1 MNIAANLELLKA
13 NKDAIRNAI
22 TRKGILTSGNDEL
35 SSYPDKIMRIG
46 RGVVPDIPDLSV
58 LENHEDII
66 YFSVMPK
73 TYWGMT
79 ITLDTGTYTVESG
92 TIVNGSFV
100 SSDISAACA
109 SNTNYFCIND
119 TDSYAIYQL
128 TCTSHIT
135 AFVPKVDATKGT
147 IGIAEVYG
155 AVTSSFRNLNFTGI
169 TSLRTCTIKGT
180 LELVT
185 SMYGCFNNCSSLTT
199 LDTSSWVLS
208 AVTSMSNCFYNCS
221 SLTTLDTSSWVLSA
235 VTSMTNCFNNCS
247 SLTTLDTSSWVLS
260 AVTSMSNC
268 FNNCSS
274 LTTLDTSSWVLSA
287 VTSMYGCF
295 NNCSSLTTLDTSS
308 WVLSAVTSMSDCFY
322 NCSSLTTLDTS
333 SWVLS
338 AVTSMTNCFYNCSSL
353 TTLDTSS
360 WVLSAVTSMTQ
371 CFYNCSSL
379 TTLDTSSWVL
389 SAVTSM
395 SNCFNN
401 CSSLTTLD
409 TSSWVLSAVTS
420 MTQCFSGCSSLTSLR
435 ALNMTNCSNYDNVT
449 LLKLVNFRYIGYGT
463 LGANKSTILFASQ
476 VAKADIIQF
485 FSDLYNR
492 ASAGYSVIAIII
504 TQKAA
509 NYTSAEIAVATNKGY
524 TVSFNG

>member
-22 TRKGILTSGNDEL
+22 TRKGILTGGNDEL

-66 YFSVMPK
+66 YFSVRPK

-155 AVTSSFRNLNFTGI
+155 AVTPSFRNLNFTGI

-185 SMYGCFNNCSSLTT
+185 SMSY
-199 LDTSSWVLS
+199 
-208 AVTSMSNCFYNCS
+208 CFYNCS

-235 VTSMTNCFNNCS
+235 VTDMSYCFN
-247 SLTTLDTSSWVLS
+247 
-260 AVTSMSNC
+260 
-268 FNNCSS
+268 
-274 LTTLDTSSWVLSA
+274 
-287 VTSMYGCF
+287 
-295 NNCSSLTTLDTSS
+295 
-308 WVLSAVTSMSDCFY
+308 
-322 NCSSLTTLDTS
+322 
-333 SWVLS
+333 
-338 AVTSMTNCFYNCSSL
+338 
-353 TTLDTSS
+353 
-360 WVLSAVTSMTQ
+360 
-371 CFYNCSSL
+371 
-379 TTLDTSSWVL
+379 
-389 SAVTSM
+389 
-395 SNCFNN
+395 
-401 CSSLTTLD
+401 
-409 TSSWVLSAVTS
+409 
-420 MTQCFSGCSSLTSLR
+420 GCSSLTSLR

>member
-22 TRKGILTSGNDEL
+22 TRKGILTGGNDEL

-119 TDSYAIYQL
+119 TDSYAIYRL

-155 AVTSSFRNLNFTGI
+155 AVTPYFRNFNFTGI

-180 LELVT
+180 LEL
-185 SMYGCFNNCSSLTT
+185 
-199 LDTSSWVLS
+199 
-208 AVTSMSNCFYNCS
+208 
-221 SLTTLDTSSWVLSA
+221 
-235 VTSMTNCFNNCS
+235 
-247 SLTTLDTSSWVLS
+247 
-260 AVTSMSNC
+260 
-268 FNNCSS
+268 
-274 LTTLDTSSWVLSA
+274 
-287 VTSMYGCF
+287 
-295 NNCSSLTTLDTSS
+295 
-308 WVLSAVTSMSDCFY
+308 
-322 NCSSLTTLDTS
+322 
-333 SWVLS
+333 
-338 AVTSMTNCFYNCSSL
+338 
-353 TTLDTSS
+353 
-360 WVLSAVTSMTQ
+360 VTSMTQ

-395 SNCFNN
+395 SN
-401 CSSLTTLD
+401 
-409 TSSWVLSAVTS
+409 
-420 MTQCFSGCSSLTSLR
+420 CFSGCSSLTSLR

-485 FSDLYNR
+485 FSDLYDR

>member
-1 MNIAANLELLKA
+1 MNTAANLELLKA

-22 TRKGILTSGNDEL
+22 TRKGILTGGNDEL

-155 AVTSSFRNLNFTGI
+155 AVTSSFRNFNFTGI

-185 SMYGCFNNCSSLTT
+185 SMYSCFNGCSSLTT

-208 AVTSMSNCFYNCS
+208 AVTSMNQ
-221 SLTTLDTSSWVLSA
+221 
-235 VTSMTNCFNNCS
+235 CFN
-247 SLTTLDTSSWVLS
+247 
-260 AVTSMSNC
+260 
-268 FNNCSS
+268 
-274 LTTLDTSSWVLSA
+274 
-287 VTSMYGCF
+287 
-295 NNCSSLTTLDTSS
+295 
-308 WVLSAVTSMSDCFY
+308 
-322 NCSSLTTLDTS
+322 
-333 SWVLS
+333 
-338 AVTSMTNCFYNCSSL
+338 
-353 TTLDTSS
+353 
-360 WVLSAVTSMTQ
+360 
-371 CFYNCSSL
+371 
-379 TTLDTSSWVL
+379 
-389 SAVTSM
+389 
-395 SNCFNN
+395 
-401 CSSLTTLD
+401 
-409 TSSWVLSAVTS
+409 
-420 MTQCFSGCSSLTSLR
+420 GCSSLTSLR
-435 ALNMTNCSNYDNVT
+435 ALNMTNCINYDNVT

>member
-22 TRKGILTSGNDEL
+22 TRKGILTGGNDEL

-119 TDSYAIYQL
+119 TDSYAIYRL

-155 AVTSSFRNLNFTGI
+155 AVTSSFRNFNFTGI

-185 SMYGCFNNCSSLTT
+185 NMTYCFC
-199 LDTSSWVLS
+199 
-208 AVTSMSNCFYNCS
+208 
-221 SLTTLDTSSWVLSA
+221 
-235 VTSMTNCFNNCS
+235 
-247 SLTTLDTSSWVLS
+247 
-260 AVTSMSNC
+260 
-268 FNNCSS
+268 NCSS

-287 VTSMYGCF
+287 VTSMY
-295 NNCSSLTTLDTSS
+295 
-308 WVLSAVTSMSDCFY
+308 
-322 NCSSLTTLDTS
+322 
-333 SWVLS
+333 
-338 AVTSMTNCFYNCSSL
+338 
-353 TTLDTSS
+353 
-360 WVLSAVTSMTQ
+360 
-371 CFYNCSSL
+371 
-379 TTLDTSSWVL
+379 
-389 SAVTSM
+389 
-395 SNCFNN
+395 
-401 CSSLTTLD
+401 
-409 TSSWVLSAVTS
+409 
-420 MTQCFSGCSSLTSLR
+420 QCFSGCSSLTSLR

>member
-22 TRKGILTSGNDEL
+22 TRKGILTGGNDEL

-79 ITLDTGTYTVESG
+79 ITLDTGTYTVKSG

-155 AVTSSFRNLNFTGI
+155 AVTSSFRNFNFTGI

-185 SMYGCFNNCSSLTT
+185 SMSNCFYGCSSLTT

-208 AVTSMSNCFYNCS
+208 AVTSMSN
-221 SLTTLDTSSWVLSA
+221 VL
-235 VTSMTNCFNNCS
+235 
-247 SLTTLDTSSWVLS
+247 
-260 AVTSMSNC
+260 
-268 FNNCSS
+268 
-274 LTTLDTSSWVLSA
+274 
-287 VTSMYGCF
+287 
-295 NNCSSLTTLDTSS
+295 
-308 WVLSAVTSMSDCFY
+308 
-322 NCSSLTTLDTS
+322 
-333 SWVLS
+333 
-338 AVTSMTNCFYNCSSL
+338 
-353 TTLDTSS
+353 
-360 WVLSAVTSMTQ
+360 
-371 CFYNCSSL
+371 
-379 TTLDTSSWVL
+379 
-389 SAVTSM
+389 
-395 SNCFNN
+395 
-401 CSSLTTLD
+401 
-409 TSSWVLSAVTS
+409 
-420 MTQCFSGCSSLTSLR
+420 R
-435 ALNMTNCSNYDNVT
+435 
-449 LLKLVNFRYIGYGT
+449 LLLPYYTGHEQ
-463 LGANKSTILFASQ
+463 LGAECC
-476 VAKADIIQF
+476 D
-485 FSDLYNR
+485 
-492 ASAGYSVIAIII
+492 
-504 TQKAA
+504 
-509 NYTSAEIAVATNKGY
+509 
-524 TVSFNG
+524 

>member
-22 TRKGILTSGNDEL
+22 TRKGILTGGNDEL

-66 YFSVMPK
+66 YFSVRPK

-155 AVTSSFRNLNFTGI
+155 AVTSSFRNFNFTGI

-185 SMYGCFNNCSSLTT
+185 SMSS
-199 LDTSSWVLS
+199 
-208 AVTSMSNCFYNCS
+208 
-221 SLTTLDTSSWVLSA
+221 
-235 VTSMTNCFNNCS
+235 
-247 SLTTLDTSSWVLS
+247 
-260 AVTSMSNC
+260 
-268 FNNCSS
+268 
-274 LTTLDTSSWVLSA
+274 
-287 VTSMYGCF
+287 
-295 NNCSSLTTLDTSS
+295 
-308 WVLSAVTSMSDCFY
+308 
-322 NCSSLTTLDTS
+322 
-333 SWVLS
+333 
-338 AVTSMTNCFYNCSSL
+338 
-353 TTLDTSS
+353 
-360 WVLSAVTSMTQ
+360 
-371 CFYNCSSL
+371 
-379 TTLDTSSWVL
+379 
-389 SAVTSM
+389 
-395 SNCFNN
+395 
-401 CSSLTTLD
+401 
-409 TSSWVLSAVTS
+409 
-420 MTQCFSGCSSLTSLR
+420 CFSGCSSLTSL
-435 ALNMTNCSNYDNVT
+435 D
-449 LLKLVNFRYIGYGT
+449 
-463 LGANKSTILFASQ
+463 
-476 VAKADIIQF
+476 
-485 FSDLYNR
+485 
-492 ASAGYSVIAIII
+492 
-504 TQKAA
+504 
-509 NYTSAEIAVATNKGY
+509 TS
-524 TVSFNG
+524 S

>member
-22 TRKGILTSGNDEL
+22 TRKGILTGGNDEL

-155 AVTSSFRNLNFTGI
+155 AVTSSFRNFNFTGI

-185 SMYGCFNNCSSLTT
+185 SMYS
-199 LDTSSWVLS
+199 
-208 AVTSMSNCFYNCS
+208 CFYNCS

-235 VTSMTNCFNNCS
+235 VTNMSQCFN
-247 SLTTLDTSSWVLS
+247 
-260 AVTSMSNC
+260 
-268 FNNCSS
+268 
-274 LTTLDTSSWVLSA
+274 
-287 VTSMYGCF
+287 
-295 NNCSSLTTLDTSS
+295 
-308 WVLSAVTSMSDCFY
+308 
-322 NCSSLTTLDTS
+322 
-333 SWVLS
+333 
-338 AVTSMTNCFYNCSSL
+338 
-353 TTLDTSS
+353 
-360 WVLSAVTSMTQ
+360 
-371 CFYNCSSL
+371 
-379 TTLDTSSWVL
+379 
-389 SAVTSM
+389 
-395 SNCFNN
+395 
-401 CSSLTTLD
+401 
-409 TSSWVLSAVTS
+409 
-420 MTQCFSGCSSLTSLR
+420 GCSSLTSLR

>member
-22 TRKGILTSGNDEL
+22 TRKGILTGGNDEL

-119 TDSYAIYQL
+119 TDSYAIYRL

-155 AVTSSFRNLNFTGI
+155 AVTSSFRKLNFTGI

-185 SMYGCFNNCSSLTT
+185 SM
-199 LDTSSWVLS
+199 
-208 AVTSMSNCFYNCS
+208 
-221 SLTTLDTSSWVLSA
+221 
-235 VTSMTNCFNNCS
+235 TNCFN
-247 SLTTLDTSSWVLS
+247 
-260 AVTSMSNC
+260 
-268 FNNCSS
+268 
-274 LTTLDTSSWVLSA
+274 
-287 VTSMYGCF
+287 
-295 NNCSSLTTLDTSS
+295 
-308 WVLSAVTSMSDCFY
+308 
-322 NCSSLTTLDTS
+322 
-333 SWVLS
+333 
-338 AVTSMTNCFYNCSSL
+338 
-353 TTLDTSS
+353 
-360 WVLSAVTSMTQ
+360 
-371 CFYNCSSL
+371 
-379 TTLDTSSWVL
+379 
-389 SAVTSM
+389 
-395 SNCFNN
+395 
-401 CSSLTTLD
+401 
-409 TSSWVLSAVTS
+409 
-420 MTQCFSGCSSLTSLR
+420 GCSSLTSLR

>member
-22 TRKGILTSGNDEL
+22 TRKGILTGGNDEL

-79 ITLDTGTYTVESG
+79 ITLDTGTYTVKSG

-155 AVTSSFRNLNFTGI
+155 AVTSSFRNFNFTGI

-180 LELVT
+180 LEL
-185 SMYGCFNNCSSLTT
+185 
-199 LDTSSWVLS
+199 
-208 AVTSMSNCFYNCS
+208 VTSMSNCFYNCS

-235 VTSMTNCFNNCS
+235 VTSMYQCFNGCSSLTSLDTSSWVLSAVTNMSNCFSGCS

-260 AVTSMSNC
+260 AVTNMYQCFSGCSSLTTLDTSSWVLSAVTNMSGC
-268 FNNCSS
+268 FSGCSS

-287 VTSMYGCF
+287 VTSMYQLF
-295 NNCSSLTTLDTSS
+295 
-308 WVLSAVTSMSDCFY
+308 
-322 NCSSLTTLDTS
+322 
-333 SWVLS
+333 
-338 AVTSMTNCFYNCSSL
+338 
-353 TTLDTSS
+353 
-360 WVLSAVTSMTQ
+360 
-371 CFYNCSSL
+371 
-379 TTLDTSSWVL
+379 
-389 SAVTSM
+389 
-395 SNCFNN
+395 
-401 CSSLTTLD
+401 
-409 TSSWVLSAVTS
+409 
-420 MTQCFSGCSSLTSLR
+420 LR
-435 ALNMTNCSNYDNVT
+435 
-449 LLKLVNFRYIGYGT
+449 LLLPYYTGHEQ
-463 LGANKSTILFASQ
+463 LGAECC
-476 VAKADIIQF
+476 D
-485 FSDLYNR
+485 
-492 ASAGYSVIAIII
+492 
-504 TQKAA
+504 
-509 NYTSAEIAVATNKGY
+509 
-524 TVSFNG
+524 

>member
-22 TRKGILTSGNDEL
+22 TRKGILTGGNDEL

-155 AVTSSFRNLNFTGI
+155 AVTSSFINFNFTGI

-185 SMYGCFNNCSSLTT
+185 N
-199 LDTSSWVLS
+199 
-208 AVTSMSNCFYNCS
+208 MS
-221 SLTTLDTSSWVLSA
+221 
-235 VTSMTNCFNNCS
+235 
-247 SLTTLDTSSWVLS
+247 
-260 AVTSMSNC
+260 
-268 FNNCSS
+268 
-274 LTTLDTSSWVLSA
+274 
-287 VTSMYGCF
+287 
-295 NNCSSLTTLDTSS
+295 
-308 WVLSAVTSMSDCFY
+308 
-322 NCSSLTTLDTS
+322 
-333 SWVLS
+333 
-338 AVTSMTNCFYNCSSL
+338 
-353 TTLDTSS
+353 
-360 WVLSAVTSMTQ
+360 Q
-371 CFYNCSSL
+371 CFC
-379 TTLDTSSWVL
+379 
-389 SAVTSM
+389 
-395 SNCFNN
+395 N

-420 MTQCFSGCSSLTSLR
+420 MTQCFSYCSSLTSLR

-449 LLKLVNFRYIGYGT
+449 LPKLVNFRYIGYGT
-463 LGANKSTILFASQ
+463 LGVNKSTILFASQ

>member
-22 TRKGILTSGNDEL
+22 TRKGILTGGNDEL

-155 AVTSSFRNLNFTGI
+155 AVTSSFRNFNFTGI

-185 SMYGCFNNCSSLTT
+185 SMY
-199 LDTSSWVLS
+199 
-208 AVTSMSNCFYNCS
+208 NCFYNCS

-235 VTSMTNCFNNCS
+235 VTNMSQCFNGCS

-260 AVTSMSNC
+260 AVTNMSNC
-268 FNNCSS
+268 FN
-274 LTTLDTSSWVLSA
+274 
-287 VTSMYGCF
+287 
-295 NNCSSLTTLDTSS
+295 
-308 WVLSAVTSMSDCFY
+308 
-322 NCSSLTTLDTS
+322 
-333 SWVLS
+333 
-338 AVTSMTNCFYNCSSL
+338 
-353 TTLDTSS
+353 
-360 WVLSAVTSMTQ
+360 
-371 CFYNCSSL
+371 
-379 TTLDTSSWVL
+379 
-389 SAVTSM
+389 
-395 SNCFNN
+395 
-401 CSSLTTLD
+401 
-409 TSSWVLSAVTS
+409 
-420 MTQCFSGCSSLTSLR
+420 GCSSLTSLR

>member
-22 TRKGILTSGNDEL
+22 TRKGILTGGNDEL

-66 YFSVMPK
+66 YFSVRPK

-155 AVTSSFRNLNFTGI
+155 AVTPSFRNLNFTGI

-185 SMYGCFNNCSSLTT
+185 SMSNCFNGCSSLTT

-208 AVTSMSNCFYNCS
+208 AVTNMSQ
-221 SLTTLDTSSWVLSA
+221 
-235 VTSMTNCFNNCS
+235 CFN
-247 SLTTLDTSSWVLS
+247 
-260 AVTSMSNC
+260 
-268 FNNCSS
+268 
-274 LTTLDTSSWVLSA
+274 
-287 VTSMYGCF
+287 
-295 NNCSSLTTLDTSS
+295 
-308 WVLSAVTSMSDCFY
+308 
-322 NCSSLTTLDTS
+322 
-333 SWVLS
+333 
-338 AVTSMTNCFYNCSSL
+338 
-353 TTLDTSS
+353 
-360 WVLSAVTSMTQ
+360 
-371 CFYNCSSL
+371 
-379 TTLDTSSWVL
+379 
-389 SAVTSM
+389 
-395 SNCFNN
+395 
-401 CSSLTTLD
+401 
-409 TSSWVLSAVTS
+409 
-420 MTQCFSGCSSLTSLR
+420 GCSSLTSLR

>member
-22 TRKGILTSGNDEL
+22 TRKGILTGGNDEL

-155 AVTSSFRNLNFTGI
+155 AVTSSFRNFNFTGI

-180 LELVT
+180 LEL
-185 SMYGCFNNCSSLTT
+185 
-199 LDTSSWVLS
+199 
-208 AVTSMSNCFYNCS
+208 
-221 SLTTLDTSSWVLSA
+221 
-235 VTSMTNCFNNCS
+235 
-247 SLTTLDTSSWVLS
+247 
-260 AVTSMSNC
+260 
-268 FNNCSS
+268 
-274 LTTLDTSSWVLSA
+274 
-287 VTSMYGCF
+287 
-295 NNCSSLTTLDTSS
+295 
-308 WVLSAVTSMSDCFY
+308 
-322 NCSSLTTLDTS
+322 
-333 SWVLS
+333 
-338 AVTSMTNCFYNCSSL
+338 
-353 TTLDTSS
+353 
-360 WVLSAVTSMTQ
+360 
-371 CFYNCSSL
+371 
-379 TTLDTSSWVL
+379 
-389 SAVTSM
+389 
-395 SNCFNN
+395 
-401 CSSLTTLD
+401 
-409 TSSWVLSAVTS
+409 VTS

-463 LGANKSTILFASQ
+463 LGVNKSTILFASQ

>member
-22 TRKGILTSGNDEL
+22 TRKGILTGGNDEL

-66 YFSVMPK
+66 YFSVRPK

-155 AVTSSFRNLNFTGI
+155 AVTPSFRNLNFTGI

-185 SMYGCFNNCSSLTT
+185 NMTNCFSGCSSLTT

-208 AVTSMSNCFYNCS
+208 AVTNMSSCFYNCS
-221 SLTTLDTSSWVLSA
+221 SLTTLDTSSWVL
-235 VTSMTNCFNNCS
+235 N
-247 SLTTLDTSSWVLS
+247 
-260 AVTSMSNC
+260 AVTSMSQC
-268 FNNCSS
+268 FN
-274 LTTLDTSSWVLSA
+274 
-287 VTSMYGCF
+287 
-295 NNCSSLTTLDTSS
+295 
-308 WVLSAVTSMSDCFY
+308 
-322 NCSSLTTLDTS
+322 
-333 SWVLS
+333 
-338 AVTSMTNCFYNCSSL
+338 
-353 TTLDTSS
+353 
-360 WVLSAVTSMTQ
+360 
-371 CFYNCSSL
+371 
-379 TTLDTSSWVL
+379 
-389 SAVTSM
+389 
-395 SNCFNN
+395 
-401 CSSLTTLD
+401 
-409 TSSWVLSAVTS
+409 
-420 MTQCFSGCSSLTSLR
+420 GCSSLTSLR

-463 LGANKSTILFASQ
+463 LGVNKSTILFASQ

>member
-22 TRKGILTSGNDEL
+22 TRKGILTGGNDEL

-185 SMYGCFNNCSSLTT
+185 NI
-199 LDTSSWVLS
+199 D
-208 AVTSMSNCFYNCS
+208 
-221 SLTTLDTSSWVLSA
+221 
-235 VTSMTNCFNNCS
+235 
-247 SLTTLDTSSWVLS
+247 
-260 AVTSMSNC
+260 
-268 FNNCSS
+268 
-274 LTTLDTSSWVLSA
+274 
-287 VTSMYGCF
+287 
-295 NNCSSLTTLDTSS
+295 
-308 WVLSAVTSMSDCFY
+308 
-322 NCSSLTTLDTS
+322 
-333 SWVLS
+333 
-338 AVTSMTNCFYNCSSL
+338 
-353 TTLDTSS
+353 
-360 WVLSAVTSMTQ
+360 Q

-389 SAVTSM
+389 SAVTNMYS
-395 SNCFNN
+395 CFN
-401 CSSLTTLD
+401 
-409 TSSWVLSAVTS
+409 
-420 MTQCFSGCSSLTSLR
+420 GCSSLTSLR

>member
-22 TRKGILTSGNDEL
+22 TRKGILTGGNDEL

-119 TDSYAIYQL
+119 TDSYAIYRL

-155 AVTSSFRNLNFTGI
+155 AVTSSFRNFNFTGI

-185 SMYGCFNNCSSLTT
+185 N
-199 LDTSSWVLS
+199 
-208 AVTSMSNCFYNCS
+208 MSNCFYNCS

-235 VTSMTNCFNNCS
+235 VTNMSQCFNN
-247 SLTTLDTSSWVLS
+247 
-260 AVTSMSNC
+260 
-268 FNNCSS
+268 
-274 LTTLDTSSWVLSA
+274 
-287 VTSMYGCF
+287 
-295 NNCSSLTTLDTSS
+295 
-308 WVLSAVTSMSDCFY
+308 
-322 NCSSLTTLDTS
+322 
-333 SWVLS
+333 
-338 AVTSMTNCFYNCSSL
+338 
-353 TTLDTSS
+353 
-360 WVLSAVTSMTQ
+360 
-371 CFYNCSSL
+371 
-379 TTLDTSSWVL
+379 
-389 SAVTSM
+389 
-395 SNCFNN
+395 
-401 CSSLTTLD
+401 
-409 TSSWVLSAVTS
+409 
-420 MTQCFSGCSSLTSLR
+420 CSSLTSLR